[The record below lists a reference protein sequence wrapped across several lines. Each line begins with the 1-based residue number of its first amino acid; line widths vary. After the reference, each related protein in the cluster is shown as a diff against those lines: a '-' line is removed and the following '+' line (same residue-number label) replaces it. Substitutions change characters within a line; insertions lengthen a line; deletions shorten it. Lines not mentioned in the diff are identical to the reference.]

1 VPLNTTDKYDVVV
14 VGAGVSGLLSALA
27 LSKEGKR
34 VLVLE
39 KENYIGGVCRS
50 YRYQGYT
57 VDTGPHIITRLDSGP
72 LKVLMDRYFD
82 VIPYFVPFGRYYLR
96 INGQIKQFPW
106 SVKDWMTFDLLPV
119 EDRSLLMRT
128 WLIQALI

>member
-1 VPLNTTDKYDVVV
+1 MQVRKDVPLNTTDKYDVVV

-82 VIPYFVPFGRYYLR
+82 VIPYFVPFGRYY
-96 INGQIKQFPW
+96 GC
-106 SVKDWMTFDLLPV
+106 
-119 EDRSLLMRT
+119 
-128 WLIQALI
+128 